1 MAADLSRSGSNVR
14 SILME
19 SADSGYSFLAFLQG
33 EKGTTV
39 SRGEALRAPLIRLLH
54 ALYNRLPEPAARS
67 PLHLLLHRTRRF
79 DGVVVS
85 ASRCDYS
92 GCSKRPIS
100 KAAASEE
107 ARRTGFRYVES
118 LSDGRTKLA
127 EFFNILLRA
136 RRSTVRDLFNQAA
149 PPILEM
155 LVSGRRVSPHF
166 FTRDHRP
173 ILIPAAARTV
183 IRDDISSLAG

>member
-39 SRGEALRAPLIRLLH
+39 SRREVLRAPLTRLLH

-67 PLHLLLHRTRRF
+67 PLRLLLHRTRRF
-79 DGVVVS
+79 DGVVAC

-118 LSDGRTKLA
+118 LSDARTMHG
-127 EFFNILLRA
+127 ERRA
-136 RRSTVRDLFNQAA
+136 GV
-149 PPILEM
+149 
-155 LVSGRRVSPHF
+155 RRV
-166 FTRDHRP
+166 R
-173 ILIPAAARTV
+173 RT
-183 IRDDISSLAG
+183 DFSSSC